1 MNIKT
6 SAVAGTLESSDVYV
20 KVEPC
25 ERLEIEIESVV
36 YNQFAQQIEQSVR
49 EVTRELGVESG
60 KISVNDKGAID
71 CVIKARVETAIKR
84 AGGKT
89 DEKIDVVYSGKHPEP
104 ADERR
109 RSGR

>member
-71 CVIKARVETAIKR
+71 SVIKARVETAIR
-84 AGGKT
+84 
-89 DEKIDVVYSGKHPEP
+89 
-104 ADERR
+104 
-109 RSGR
+109 

>member
-36 YNQFAQQIEQSVR
+36 YNQFAQQSVR

-84 AGGKT
+84 AGG
-89 DEKIDVVYSGKHPEP
+89 EN
-104 ADERR
+104 
-109 RSGR
+109 

>member
-25 ERLEIEIESVV
+25 DQLEIDIASVV
-36 YNQFAQQIEQSVR
+36 YNQFAEQIKKSVMEVVEEQG
-49 EVTRELGVESG
+49 VTTG

-84 AGGKT
+84 AGGDK
-89 DEKIDVVYSGKHPEP
+89 
-104 ADERR
+104 
-109 RSGR
+109 